1 MLANE
6 GQKGVKGEAENHNE
20 GGGVNNRRMR
30 HNEQEQGRVDKHSSN
45 TGRLMKFEMA
55 KETEGQRRQEV
66 KDRQLVKGRGGRILE

>member
-1 MLANE
+1 M
-6 GQKGVKGEAENHNE
+6 
-20 GGGVNNRRMR
+20 RMR
-30 HNEQEQGRVDKHSSN
+30 HNDRNRGGRINSSN